1 MRTDESHEINTSSEA
16 QLHVITPKCD
26 KKSISLARS
35 VREMTKVPQ
44 QLNSKGEKKNSPDTI
59 KLQYIISSATIKM
72 NGPKNARLEQE
83 HHQHALT
90 KKIRPNVPQKIIM
103 HHEPDI
109 REYYKIIGKENLD
122 IDKCTSRYSAS

>member
-1 MRTDESHEINTSSEA
+1 MRQKVNFFS
-16 QLHVITPKCD
+16 K
-26 KKSISLARS
+26 ISTRNDQSPSTTELKR
-35 VREMTKVPQ
+35 R
-44 QLNSKGEKKNSPDTI
+44 KKNSPDTI
-59 KLQYIISSATIKM
+59 KLHYIISSATIKM

-122 IDKCTSRYSAS
+122 IDKCRSRYSSS